1 MKKSILFAIL
11 LFTPFVVSVAA
22 AKKAVGHFE
31 NVKGEISTRVSLGKA
46 VMAKNGMEVYEGMR
60 IKVKKDASLKIVFN
74 DKSDVQLG
82 PNTLFRVKK
91 KSQDSSNTSLVLFE
105 GLARVNA
112 HKLKKSDSFA
122 IKTPSA
128 VAGVRGTYFDA
139 RVSRSAAINVKCYST
154 AGLGVVVR
162 TPTGARTVGAG
173 YSCVATPTGSIK
185 MKKMARGVV
194 VKTRTGG
201 QKKKTKKA
209 DGKKGTMVKTKTVDA
224 KAKTKD
230 GAKSDEPQES
240 GSDSKSEE
248 SDDSNAN
255 ETDDSSTETNEPPP
269 LEDDTDMS
277 DDFGG
282 DDLEIDTQVDAVE
295 SVSEVA
301 NIADEINQEIND
313 TVQAEADKEI
323 VKETIEDNLR
333 TLNIQFKIEDK

>member
-1 MKKSILFAIL
+1 MSAMKKSILFAIL

-31 NVKGEISTRVSLGKA
+31 DVKGEISTRVSLGKA
-46 VMAKNGMEVYEGMR
+46 VMAKSDMKVYEGMR

-74 DKSDVQLG
+74 DKSEVQLG

-91 KSQDSSNTSLVLFE
+91 KSQNSSNTNLVLFE

-112 HKLKKSDSFA
+112 HKLKKSDTFA

-139 RVSRSAAINVKCYST
+139 RVSRSAAINIKCYST

-173 YSCVATPTGSIK
+173 YSCVATSTGSIK
-185 MKKMARGVV
+185 MKKMARGVI

-209 DGKKGTMVKTKTVDA
+209 DGKKGTTVKTKTVDA

-230 GAKSDEPQES
+230 GAKSDAPQES
-240 GSDSKSEE
+240 GSDSKSE
-248 SDDSNAN
+248 DNDSG
-255 ETDDSSTETNEPPP
+255 TETNEPPP
-269 LEDDTDMS
+269 LGDETDME

-282 DDLEIDTQVDAVE
+282 DDLELETQVGSGAE
-295 SVSEVA
+295 VS
-301 NIADEINQEIND
+301 NIADEVNQDISN

>member
-1 MKKSILFAIL
+1 MSAMKKSILFAIL
-11 LFTPFVVSVAA
+11 LFTPFVVSIAA

-31 NVKGEISTRVSLGKA
+31 DVKGEISTRVSLGKA
-46 VMAKNGMEVYEGMR
+46 VMAKSDMKVYEGMR

-74 DKSDVQLG
+74 DKSEVQLG

-91 KSQDSSNTSLVLFE
+91 KSQNSSNTNLVLFE

-112 HKLKKSDSFA
+112 HKLKKSDTFA

-139 RVSRSAAINVKCYST
+139 RVSRSAAINIKCYST

-173 YSCVATPTGSIK
+173 YSCVATSTGSIK
-185 MKKMARGVV
+185 MKKMARGVI

-209 DGKKGTMVKTKTVDA
+209 DGKKGTTVKTKTVDA

-230 GAKSDEPQES
+230 GAKSDAPQES
-240 GSDSKSEE
+240 GSDSKSE
-248 SDDSNAN
+248 DNDSG
-255 ETDDSSTETNEPPP
+255 TETNEPPP
-269 LEDDTDMS
+269 LGDETDME

-282 DDLEIDTQVDAVE
+282 DDLELETQVGSGTE
-295 SVSEVA
+295 VS
-301 NIADEINQEIND
+301 NIADEVNQDISD

>member
-31 NVKGEISTRVSLGKA
+31 DVKGEISTRVSLGKA
-46 VMAKNGMEVYEGMR
+46 VMAKSDMKVYEGMR

-74 DKSDVQLG
+74 DKSEVQLG

-91 KSQDSSNTSLVLFE
+91 KSQNSSNTNLVLFE

-112 HKLKKSDSFA
+112 HKLKKSDTFA

-139 RVSRSAAINVKCYST
+139 RVSRSAAINIKCYST

-173 YSCVATPTGSIK
+173 YSCVATSTGSIK
-185 MKKMARGVV
+185 MKKMARGVI

-209 DGKKGTMVKTKTVDA
+209 DGKKGTTVKTKTVDA

-230 GAKSDEPQES
+230 GAKSDAPQES
-240 GSDSKSEE
+240 GSDSKSE
-248 SDDSNAN
+248 DNDSG
-255 ETDDSSTETNEPPP
+255 TETNEPPP
-269 LEDDTDMS
+269 LGDETDME

-282 DDLEIDTQVDAVE
+282 DDLELETQVGSGAE
-295 SVSEVA
+295 VS
-301 NIADEINQEIND
+301 NIADEVNQDISN